1 MEENENLPKSIK
13 LVFLGDSRVGKTSL
27 YSSILDSEFADDVL
41 KTIGNEGSETR
52 FTLQNGHNIKLTL
65 WDTPGQERFRSVSLY
80 PVKVCHG
87 IIFVFE
93 LTSRKSFEN
102 INVWL
107 DLVKEVCTNQKMV
120 LFGNKADEDKSK
132 WQVTREEIEAY
143 AKKMNFKYF
152 DTSAKTGQGVDEGI
166 SYIVNESYPIAL
178 ERVKNL
184 NIKLKRDEDEYVVGN
199 GCLGKKKKI
208 KKRRKEN
215 SLKII

>member
-13 LVFLGDSRVGKTSL
+13 LVFLGDSTVGKTSL

-41 KTIGNEGSETR
+41 ITIVNEKSVTR

-65 WDTPGQERFRSVSLY
+65 WDIPGQERLRSVSLN
-80 PVKVCHG
+80 PVKMCHG

-107 DLVKEVCTNQKMV
+107 DLVKEVSTNQKMV
-120 LFGNKADEDKSK
+120 LFGNKADKDKSQ
-132 WQVTREEIEAY
+132 WQVTREEIETY

-152 DTSAKTGQGVDEGI
+152 ETSAKTGQGVDEGI

-184 NIKLKRDEDEYVVGN
+184 NIKLKRDEDEYVVVYD
-199 GCLGKKKKI
+199 CLGKKNKI
-208 KKRRKEN
+208 KKKKKRK
-215 SLKII
+215 

>member
-1 MEENENLPKSIK
+1 MKMEENEILPKAIK
-13 LVFLGDSRVGKTSL
+13 LVFLGDSAVGKTSL
-27 YSSILDSEFADDVL
+27 CNSILHLEFTGDVL
-41 KTIGNEGSETR
+41 ETIGTDKLETK
-52 FTLQNGHNIKLTL
+52 FTLQNGRDIRLIL
-65 WDTPGQERFRSVSLY
+65 WDTAGQERFHSFALS

-107 DLVKEVCTNQKMV
+107 DLVKEIYKNKKMV
-120 LFGNKADEDKSK
+120 LFGNKADIDKSQ
-132 WQVTREEIEAY
+132 WQVTREEVEAY

-184 NIKLKRDEDEYVVGN
+184 YIKLQRDEDEYVIGN

-215 SLKII
+215 N